1 MFYLINN
8 KDKDL
13 INNKKQYIEKYIKD
27 KKLILTKKL
36 IQNFITS
43 LILLEITLKTTI
55 NFNSLF
61 IKVKMLIIY

>member
-27 KKLILTKKL
+27 KKLTITKKL

-43 LILLEITLKTTI
+43 LILLGITLKTTI
-55 NFNSLF
+55 NFNSHF
-61 IKVKMLIIY
+61 IKVKM